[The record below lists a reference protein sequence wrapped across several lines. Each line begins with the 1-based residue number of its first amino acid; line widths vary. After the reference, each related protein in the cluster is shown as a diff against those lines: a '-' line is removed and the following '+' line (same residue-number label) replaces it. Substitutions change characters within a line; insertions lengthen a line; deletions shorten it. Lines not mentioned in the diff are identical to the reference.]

1 MILELARYPLWSEL
15 VPIVCAGPTGS
26 FRSSSPRPPAPRRA
40 FFVATFSFGY
50 VQFRLRSVSPKA
62 GFGLSQSSRALG
74 RRPSET
80 GHFYVWGP
88 GLCIGL
94 RSLFAEPE
102 ESGRR
107 TGSSEE
113 PVHLLPHRV
122 ENLLERRLVIDRLRA
137 ASELPLGLARE
148 PGVAQ
153 TRLRLIIIDSGIPGR
168 MPRAPWLE
176 AVASERLAFFSHKL
190 LGGAALSGDGLSAQ
204 LYFGR
209 GTSGHPNLAGA

>member
-1 MILELARYPLWSEL
+1 MILELARYPLWSGP

-40 FFVATFSFGY
+40 FFVAMAGFGRTFSTT
-50 VQFRLRSVSPKA
+50 

-74 RRPSET
+74 RRPSEA

-153 TRLRLIIIDSGIPGR
+153 TRLRLIIVDSGIPGR

-176 AVASERLAFFSHKL
+176 AVASERLAFFSHRL